1 MFSTMTV
8 YHLHTH
14 QQYLSVSFLHNLAV
28 LVTFCLF
35 YNNHYKWSEV
45 IPPCDLDLDFLD
57 DEPLYALVSS
67 SVK

>member
-1 MFSTMTV
+1 MTV
-8 YHLHTH
+8 YYLHTH
-14 QQYLSVSFLHNLAV
+14 QQYLRVSFLHILAV

-45 IPPCDLDLDFLD
+45 ISRCGLDLHFLD
-57 DEPLYALVSS
+57 DEPLYVLVSS